1 MRKLVIFAL
10 TLFLLAGC
18 AQITSPVAARHKTIS
33 VIPVPVSAHFTNRGT
48 FTITAETTIGYSANA
63 KDKAEQLAGM
73 LRPATGFALKV
84 EPSSAKNNSIR
95 LVMEEAAGR
104 IPLEGYEL
112 SIDRD
117 SIHVTASSRA
127 GLFYGCQSLLQLLP
141 VDIYKKTK
149 AKDINWTVQAME
161 IRDYPRFG
169 WRGAML
175 DVARHY
181 MPKEFIFKLIDTLA
195 MHKMNSLQLHLTDD
209 QGWRIEIK
217 KYPKLTETGAWRKE
231 TLLGH
236 YRDKPHKYDGKK
248 HGGFYTQDDIREIV
262 EYAKQRHVNIV
273 PEIEMPGHTQAAIAS
288 YPHLGNTK
296 EKLPVRILWG
306 VNPNIVNPNESTI
319 LFFQDILTE
328 VMELFPS
335 KFIHIGGDE
344 APKDQ
349 WKASADAQKRIK
361 ELGLKDEH
369 ELQSYFIKRMDKFL
383 ASKGRRLI
391 GWDEILEGG
400 LAPGATVMSWR
411 GEAGGI
417 KAAQMGHDVVMAPTT
432 YTYFDYYQ
440 SRDKNQPLA
449 IGGFLPLEKVYG
461 YDPVTKALTEEQA
474 KHVLGTQGQL
484 WTEYISTPQKAEYM
498 GFPRLTA
505 LAEVA
510 WTPRGKKDYADFID
524 RLKVHNK
531 RLDFLG
537 VNYCKLSPYWTVS
550 APEPYGAVP
559 TANQLAWHEMEYY
572 GLIHYGLN
580 TYTGQEWGYGDVSP
594 DVFKPTDLNTD
605 QWARAAKAAGM
616 TGLIFVAKHHD
627 GFCLWPSKTTE
638 YTIAATSWK
647 DGKGDVLG
655 DLSKSCKKYGLKL
668 GIYISPW
675 DRNHAEY
682 GREKYVKDY
691 HQQWREVLTNYD
703 PVFEVWFDG
712 ANGGTGYYG
721 GARERRSIPENYYQ
735 FDKVFKLIKD
745 LQPQAVFFNGSGID
759 AVRWVGNEAGV
770 AGETNWSTVIK
781 GGKFWFPAEADTT
794 ILYPKKWFYNNNSKP
809 RTLKQFTDLYYT
821 TIGRNASFSLG
832 LSPGPDGRLPERDV
846 KAMLAQKKQLD
857 KEFAV
862 DLAKNVS
869 ITASEF
875 RESGPAYSP
884 DKCVDGTTKTYWATS
899 NGINEASLI
908 IDFGKEATFNR
919 LLLQEYIALGQRVD
933 EFTFEVQQSGKW
945 QEAAQGTTIGY
956 KRILRLN
963 PVTTSKAR
971 LTLKTDAP
979 CLTLSNIGIYN
990 APIIMAERVWTGS
1003 GTIAKDLLE

>member
-1 MRKLVIFAL
+1 MYYHPLRGKLRRKLRHELGHKFCKQLNGKSQRKGIIVWKLVIFAL

-48 FTITAETTIGYSANA
+48 FTITAETTIGYSANV

-95 LVMEEAAGR
+95 LVMEEASR

-117 SIHVTASSRA
+117 SIHVTASSQA

-319 LFFQDILTE
+319 LFFQDVLTE

-361 ELGLKDEH
+361 DLGLKDEH

-510 WTPRGKKDYADFID
+510 WTPRGKKDYADFIKSTIPAD
-524 RLKVHNK
+524 VDFSGIKLVLDCANGAAYKIAPRIFRELGAVIHDQVRLKLARHGRHLRALPGLGGPQRPGHVIPQYVDLPVVAHQFPHAAVGEVHEAAA
-531 RLDFLG
+531 RLLAVGALRPVRMMPVHQGVVKADLEPELAAGLHVLPHQVAAGTSPGGVVGGLLG
-537 VNYCKLSPYWTVS
+537 VPQQEALVMLGGHNHVLHP
-550 APEPYGAVP
+550 
-559 TANQLAWHEMEYY
+559 
-572 GLIHYGLN
+572 GLP
-580 TYTGQEWGYGDVSP
+580 GQAGPV
-594 DVFKPTDLNTD
+594 
-605 QWARAAKAAGM
+605 ARA
-616 TGLIFVAKHHD
+616 TGLGLPGAGQLLVLLDGDALPVHDPLVA
-627 GFCLWPSKTTE
+627 F
-638 YTIAATSWK
+638 
-647 DGKGDVLG
+647 
-655 DLSKSCKKYGLKL
+655 KL
-668 GIYISPW
+668 GVEPPVHE
-675 DRNHAEY
+675 HAEA
-682 GREKYVKDY
+682 RVVPPF
-691 HQQWREVLTNYD
+691 HAT
-703 PVFEVWFDG
+703 G
-712 ANGGTGYYG
+712 ALP
-721 GARERRSIPENYYQ
+721 RS
-735 FDKVFKLIKD
+735 
-745 LQPQAVFFNGSGID
+745 
-759 AVRWVGNEAGV
+759 R
-770 AGETNWSTVIK
+770 
-781 GGKFWFPAEADTT
+781 
-794 ILYPKKWFYNNNSKP
+794 
-809 RTLKQFTDLYYT
+809 
-821 TIGRNASFSLG
+821 
-832 LSPGPDGRLPERDV
+832 GRL
-846 KAMLAQKKQLD
+846 L
-857 KEFAV
+857 
-862 DLAKNVS
+862 
-869 ITASEF
+869 
-875 RESGPAYSP
+875 
-884 DKCVDGTTKTYWATS
+884 
-899 NGINEASLI
+899 SL
-908 IDFGKEATFNR
+908 R
-919 LLLQEYIALGQRVD
+919 H
-933 EFTFEVQQSGKW
+933 
-945 QEAAQGTTIGY
+945 
-956 KRILRLN
+956 
-963 PVTTSKAR
+963 
-971 LTLKTDAP
+971 
-979 CLTLSNIGIYN
+979 C
-990 APIIMAERVWTGS
+990 
-1003 GTIAKDLLE
+1003 